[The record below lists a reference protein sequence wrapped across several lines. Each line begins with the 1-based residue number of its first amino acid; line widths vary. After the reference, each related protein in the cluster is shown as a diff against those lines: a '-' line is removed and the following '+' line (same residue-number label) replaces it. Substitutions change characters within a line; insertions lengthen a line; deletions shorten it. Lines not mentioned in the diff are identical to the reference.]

1 MRDDP
6 TRIDLERPDEHQ
18 EIGDEIYCWLPGN
31 YDRECNG
38 SCVAFD
44 LIYESDQKRSCCSI
58 INLVKSVALSHS
70 KIANIGQVKARIE
83 ATPNQPPPKVR

>member
-18 EIGDEIYCWLPGN
+18 EIGDEIYCWLPGSF
-31 YDRECNG
+31 DRECNG

-44 LIYESDQKRSCCSI
+44 LIYEDDQKRSCCSI
-58 INLVKSVALSHS
+58 INMFKSVALSHA
-70 KIANIGQVKARIE
+70 KIANVGQVKARIA
-83 ATPNQPPPKVR
+83 ATPNQPPPEVR